1 MQRIQHNIP
10 DDFEKY
16 FWDCNFQDLEF
27 SEHQTFIIERILM
40 FGNLK
45 DILWLKRTYGIGSL
59 LKTASSSRR
68 LDQKT
73 KNFWNIYF
81 NVSP

>member
-1 MQRIQHNIP
+1 MERLEQNIP
-10 DDFEKY
+10 AHFEKY
-16 FWDCNFQDLEF
+16 FWDCIFQDLDF
-27 SEHQTFIIERILM
+27 IEHQTFIIERILM
-40 FGNLK
+40 FGNLT
-45 DILWLKRTYGIGSL
+45 DILWLKKAYGIGSL

-81 NVSP
+81 NVSS